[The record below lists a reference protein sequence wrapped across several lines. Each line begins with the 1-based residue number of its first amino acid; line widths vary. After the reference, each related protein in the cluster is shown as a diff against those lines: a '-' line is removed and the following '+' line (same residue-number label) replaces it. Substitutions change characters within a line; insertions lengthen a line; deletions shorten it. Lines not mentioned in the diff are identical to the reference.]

1 MSGWNSTAPRSRD
14 SFAAAVRRNGA
25 AGGRPRGTAAERLAA
40 AAGAAVGAE
49 DADYENP
56 MPRAPPAAGGDTA
69 AHSPDGGDEVR
80 AATARSRAALCPHSL
95 TAGGRSVVS

>member
-1 MSGWNSTAPRSRD
+1 MSGWNSTAPRSRV

-40 AAGAAVGAE
+40 AAGADVGEE
-49 DADYENP
+49 DADYVVP
-56 MPRAPPAAGGDTA
+56 HAPPAAGEETT

-80 AATARSRAALCPHSL
+80 AATARSRAAFCPHSR